1 MPRKLKVYQTSQ
13 GFYDLAIAA
22 PTMKAALKAWGA
34 SASPELF
41 RQGFAKESDDKDV
54 IAAAMAQPG
63 IVLRRPVGSNKAF
76 REHAEL
82 PTAES
87 LSKHLKQADL
97 PRKKTTAPNAERTR
111 KPAKRDTVEKAE
123 DEAAAQAN
131 EKAERK
137 AAAAFEK
144 EERRREKQRQKE
156 ETAAARARARRNT
169 AIDKAKSAL
178 ERARR
183 EHDRRAA
190 AIEKDR
196 AAIES
201 RAKEEEMRWK
211 KLEIGLEAAL
221 HKATRVAE

>member
-13 GFYDLAIAA
+13 GFYDLAVAA
-22 PTMKAALKAWGA
+22 PTMTAALKAWGA

-82 PTAES
+82 PTAEE
-87 LSKHLKQADL
+87 LSKHLKQVDP
-97 PRKKTTAPNAERTR
+97 PREKAPAPSAKKTRE
-111 KPAKRDTVEKAE
+111 PAKRDTVEKAE
-123 DEAAAQAN
+123 RKEAAQAD

-144 EERRREKQRQKE
+144 EQRRRAKQRQKE
-156 ETAAARARARRNT
+156 EAAAARARARRNT

-183 EHDRRAA
+183 EHDLRAT

-196 AAIES
+196 AALES
-201 RAKEEEMRWK
+201 RAKAEEMRWK
-211 KLEIGLEAAL
+211 KLETRLEAAL
-221 HKATRVAE
+221 HKASR